1 MCVPKAKGIHPWKPA
16 PLSIFLFSPY
26 PKLVFSAH
34 PVLPFSLSEDTT
46 EVPADSSPGEFALVL
61 HLLLTVTV
69 SIPVSCQS
77 LHERQVIRIL

>member
-1 MCVPKAKGIHPWKPA
+1 MCVPKAKGIHLRKPA
-16 PLSIFLFSPY
+16 PLSYSSSLHTQNWCSVHILFFPFLFQ
-26 PKLVFSAH
+26 
-34 PVLPFSLSEDTT
+34 DTT
-46 EVPADSSPGEFALVL
+46 EVPADSSPGEFALAL

>member
-1 MCVPKAKGIHPWKPA
+1 MCVPKAKGIHLWKPA

-34 PVLPFSLSEDTT
+34 PVFPFSLSEDTT
-46 EVPADSSPGEFALVL
+46 EVPADSSPGEFALAL

>member
-16 PLSIFLFSPY
+16 PLSIFLLSPY

-46 EVPADSSPGEFALVL
+46 EVPTDTSPDGSVLAL
-61 HLLLTVTV
+61 HLLPAMTISHLNLM
-69 SIPVSCQS
+69 SELPWG
-77 LHERQVIRIL
+77 RGY